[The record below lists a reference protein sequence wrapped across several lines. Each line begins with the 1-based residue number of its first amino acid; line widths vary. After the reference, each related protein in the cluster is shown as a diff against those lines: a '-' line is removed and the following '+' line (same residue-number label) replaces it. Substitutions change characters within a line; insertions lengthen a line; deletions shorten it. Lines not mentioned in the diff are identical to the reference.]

1 MTRQGEVDP
10 MAAEQITPLLERYW
24 NTQRNLKWWWFRL
37 WGSGLLLVFVVF
49 AVAWFFVEP
58 APPNR
63 LVIAVGAKDGAYWQ
77 FAQRY
82 AEVFKQYGI
91 ELELRTTAGSL
102 ENYRQLIAENDI
114 HVAIVQGG
122 SVPEHIRVS
131 NQLESIASLYLEP
144 VWVFYRGDK
153 LITEVGQLKGKTIAV
168 GRKDSGTQALS
179 RLLLKENGVEPT
191 KKGLFVEI
199 GGEDAKAQ
207 LLTGRIDAAFFVTSP
222 QSQIIHDLI
231 LTDDVKLLSFE
242 RYEAYSQRFE
252 FLSDVILQRG
262 VVDLSKN
269 LPKENVHLI
278 SPAANLVA
286 CPELHD
292 SLIPL
297 FIKAATLTHERG
309 ERLKRSEKFPSIDF
323 VEFPLNES
331 ARLYFES
338 GPPFL
343 QKYLPFW
350 LASFADRAKVL
361 LLPLVTLIF
370 PLFKIAPPLYRWRIR
385 SRIYKWYELLRAI
398 EADLRPGTSR
408 DALLRHID
416 AVSDIERELDDL
428 SSVPLAHMEEFYN
441 LRLHVELVR
450 GRVKRL
456 LDEGFT
462 EVASTK

>member
-10 MAAEQITPLLERYW
+10 MAVEQITPLLERYW
-24 NTQRNLKWWWFRL
+24 DTQRNLKRWWFRL

-49 AVAWFFVEP
+49 VVAWFFVEP

-63 LVIAVGAKDGAYWQ
+63 IVIAVGAMDGAYWQ
-77 FAQRY
+77 FAKRY
-82 AEVFKQYGI
+82 AEVFKQHGI
-91 ELELRTTAGSL
+91 ELELRKTAGSL
-102 ENYRQLIAENDI
+102 DNYRQLIAENDI

-122 SVPEHIRVS
+122 SVPEEIRES

-144 VWVFYRGDK
+144 VWVFYRGDE
-153 LITEVGQLKGKTIAV
+153 LITEVRQLKGKSIAV
-168 GRKDSGTQALS
+168 GRKNSGTQALS
-179 RLLLKENGVEPT
+179 SLLLKENGVET
-191 KKGLFVEI
+191 TNKGRFVSI

-207 LLTGRIDAAFFVTSP
+207 LQAGKIDSAFFVTSP
-222 QSQIIHDLI
+222 QSQIVHELI
-231 LTDDVKLLSFE
+231 LSDDVKLLSFE
-242 RYEAYSQRFE
+242 RHEAYSQRFP

-269 LPKENVHLI
+269 LPEENVHLI
-278 SPAANLVA
+278 SPVANLVA
-286 CPELHD
+286 SPELHD

-309 ERLKRSEKFPSIDF
+309 ERLMRSERFPSTDF

-350 LASFADRAKVL
+350 LASLADRAKVL
-361 LLPLVTLIF
+361 ILPLVTLIF

-398 EADLRPGTSR
+398 EADLKPGTSR
-408 DALLRHID
+408 DALLQHID

-456 LDEGFT
+456 LDERFP
-462 EVASTK
+462 EVASSK

>member
-1 MTRQGEVDP
+1 

-24 NTQRNLKWWWFRL
+24 DTQRNLKRWWFRL
-37 WGSGLLLVFVVF
+37 WGSGVLLVFVVF

-63 LVIAVGAKDGAYWQ
+63 IVIAVGAKDGAYWQ

-82 AEVFKQYGI
+82 AEVFKQYDI
-91 ELELRTTAGSL
+91 ELELRKTAGSL
-102 ENYRQLIAENDI
+102 ENYRQLIAVNEI

-122 SVPEHIRVS
+122 SVPEQIRDS

-153 LITEVGQLKGKTIAV
+153 LITEVRQLKGKTIAV
-168 GRKDSGTQALS
+168 GRKNSGTQALS
-179 RLLLKENGVEPT
+179 RLLLKENGVETT
-191 KKGLFVEI
+191 KKGRFVDI

-207 LLTGRIDAAFFVTSP
+207 LQAGKIDSAFFVTSP

-231 LTDDVKLLSFE
+231 LADDVKLLSFE
-242 RYEAYSQRFE
+242 RHEAYSQRFP

-269 LPKENVHLI
+269 LPEENVHLI

-286 CPELHD
+286 SPELHD
-292 SLIPL
+292 TLIPL
-297 FIKAATLTHERG
+297 FIKAAKLTHERG
-309 ERLKRSEKFPSIDF
+309 ERLTRSEKLPSTDF

-350 LASFADRAKVL
+350 LASFVDRAKVL

-398 EADLRPGTSR
+398 EADLKPGTSR

-456 LDEGFT
+456 LDEGSA

>member
-1 MTRQGEVDP
+1 
-10 MAAEQITPLLERYW
+10 MAAERTTSLLERYW
-24 NTQRNLKWWWFRL
+24 DTQRNLKRWWLRL
-37 WGSGLLLVFVVF
+37 WGSGLLLVLVVF
-49 AVAWFFVEP
+49 AVAWYFVEP
-58 APPNR
+58 APSKR
-63 LVIAVGAKDGAYWQ
+63 IVIAVGAKDGAYWQ

-82 AEVFKQYGI
+82 AEFFKQYDI
-91 ELELRTTAGSL
+91 ELELRKTGGSL
-102 ENYRQLIAENDI
+102 ENYQLLVAENDI

-122 SVPEHIRVS
+122 SVPEQIRES

-144 VWVFYRGDK
+144 VWVFYRGDT
-153 LITEVGQLKGKTIAV
+153 LITELRQLKGKTIAV
-168 GRKDSGTQALS
+168 GRKNSGTQALS

-191 KKGLFVEI
+191 QKGRFIDI

-207 LLTGRIDAAFFVTSP
+207 LQAGKIDAAFFVTSP
-222 QSQIIHDLI
+222 QSRIIHDLI

-242 RYEAYSQRFE
+242 RHEAYPQRFP
-252 FLSDVILQRG
+252 FLSDVVLQRG

-269 LPKENVHLI
+269 LPEENVHLV

-286 CPELHD
+286 SHELHD

-309 ERLKRSEKFPSIDF
+309 ERLTRSEKFPSTEF

-350 LASFADRAKVL
+350 LASFVDRAKVL
-361 LLPLVTLIF
+361 LWPLVTLMF

-385 SRIYKWYELLRAI
+385 SRIYKWYEVLRAI
-398 EADLRPGTSR
+398 EADLKPGTSHV
-408 DALLRHID
+408 ALLHHID
-416 AVSDIERELDDL
+416 AVADIERELDDL
-428 SSVPLAHMEEFYN
+428 NSVPLAHMEEFYN

-450 GRVKRL
+450 SRVKRL
-456 LDEGFT
+456 QEEDS
-462 EVASTK
+462 ARN

>member
-1 MTRQGEVDP
+1 MTLQGEVDP
-10 MAAEQITPLLERYW
+10 MSAEQTTPLLERYW
-24 NTQRNLKWWWFRL
+24 DTQRNLKRWWFRF

-63 LVIAVGAKDGAYWQ
+63 IVIAVGAKDGAYWQ
-77 FAQRY
+77 FAQEY
-82 AEVFKQYGI
+82 AKVFKEYDI
-91 ELELRTTAGSL
+91 VLELRETAGSL
-102 ENYRQLIAENDI
+102 ENYRQLVAENEI

-122 SVPEHIRVS
+122 SAPEKIRGS

-144 VWVFYRGDK
+144 VWIFYRGDK
-153 LITEVGQLKGKTIAV
+153 LITEVRQLKGKTIAV
-168 GRKDSGTQALS
+168 GRKNSGTQALS
-179 RLLLKENGVEPT
+179 LLLLKKNGVEPT
-191 KKGLFVEI
+191 KKGRFVDT

-207 LLTGRIDAAFFVTSP
+207 LQAGKIDAAFFVTSP

-242 RYEAYSQRFE
+242 RHEAYSQRFP

-269 LPKENVHLI
+269 LPEENVYLI

-286 CPELHD
+286 SPELHD

-309 ERLKRSEKFPSIDF
+309 ERLMRSEKFPSTDF

-350 LASFADRAKVL
+350 LASFVDRAKVL

-398 EADLRPGTSR
+398 EADLKPGTSR
-408 DALLRHID
+408 DVLLHHID
-416 AVSDIERELDDL
+416 ALADIEQELDDL
-428 SSVPLAHMEEFYN
+428 SSVPLSHMEEFYN

-456 LDEGFT
+456 LDEGS
-462 EVASTK
+462 ALQG

>member
-1 MTRQGEVDP
+1 
-10 MAAEQITPLLERYW
+10 MAVEQITPLLERYW
-24 NTQRNLKWWWFRL
+24 DTQRNLKRWWFRL
-37 WGSGLLLVFVVF
+37 WGSGFLLVFVVLV
-49 AVAWFFVEP
+49 VAWFFVEP
-58 APPNR
+58 APPKR
-63 LVIAVGAKDGAYWQ
+63 IVIAVGAKDGAYWQ
-77 FAQRY
+77 FAQQY
-82 AEVFKQYGI
+82 AEVFKQHGI
-91 ELELRTTAGSL
+91 ELELRKTAGSL
-102 ENYRQLIAENDI
+102 DNYRQLIAENDI

-122 SVPEHIRVS
+122 SVPEEIRES

-144 VWVFYRGDK
+144 VWVFYRGDE
-153 LITEVGQLKGKTIAV
+153 LITEVRQLKGNSIAV
-168 GRKDSGTQALS
+168 GRKNSGTEALS
-179 RLLLKENGVEPT
+179 RLLLKENGVEIV
-191 KKGLFVEI
+191 KKGRFVSI
-199 GGEDAKAQ
+199 GGEEAKAQ
-207 LLTGRIDAAFFVTSP
+207 LQAGKIDSAFFVTSP
-222 QSQIIHDLI
+222 QSPIIHDLI
-231 LTDDVKLLSFE
+231 LSDDVKLLSFE
-242 RYEAYSQRFE
+242 RHEAYSQRFP

-269 LPKENVHLI
+269 LPAENVHLI

-286 CPELHD
+286 SPELHD

-309 ERLKRSEKFPSIDF
+309 ERLMRSERFPSTDF

-350 LASFADRAKVL
+350 LASLVDRAKVL
-361 LLPLVTLIF
+361 ILPLVTLIF

-398 EADLRPGTSR
+398 ETDLKPGTTR
-408 DALLRHID
+408 NALLQHID
-416 AVSDIERELDDL
+416 AVADIERELDDL

-456 LDEGFT
+456 LDEHSP
-462 EVASTK
+462 EVTSTT